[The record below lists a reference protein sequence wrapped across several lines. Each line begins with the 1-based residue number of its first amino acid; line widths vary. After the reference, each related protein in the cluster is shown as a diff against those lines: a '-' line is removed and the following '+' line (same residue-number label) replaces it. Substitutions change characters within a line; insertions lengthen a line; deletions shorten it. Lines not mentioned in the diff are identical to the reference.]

1 MGELLLDWARNILF
15 FMVFLSVIS
24 HLLADASYEKY
35 IRFFAGIVLIL
46 ITVSPLKGGLDFQ
59 EKAGRFFEEFP
70 FFQEKEQA
78 GKALSKADQERMG
91 AFLAEYKKEA
101 EARIRETGQ
110 AVLDGNSRKHKVEL
124 LTVIGEIEGHESA
137 PSHSKTTKYEHVLPK
152 LALIEDDE
160 EIEGLL
166 ILLNTVGGDVEA
178 GLAIAEMIASLSI
191 PTVSLVLGGGHS
203 IGVPM
208 AVSADY
214 SFIVPSATM
223 VVHPVRQ
230 NGMFIGVAQ
239 SYRNMEKIQ
248 DRIIAFV
255 SGHSHITA
263 ERMEELMLDTSQL
276 VKDVGTMLEGEE
288 AVKEGLIDEVG
299 GIREALDRLYTLIER
314 KKTQK

>member
-1 MGELLLDWARNILF
+1 MEKNKEEGKQKELDR
-15 FMVFLSVIS
+15 
-24 HLLADASYEKY
+24 
-35 IRFFAGIVLIL
+35 
-46 ITVSPLKGGLDFQ
+46 
-59 EKAGRFFEEFP
+59 EES
-70 FFQEKEQA
+70 QDKQI
-78 GKALSKADQERMG
+78 Q
-91 AFLAEYKKEA
+91 
-101 EARIRETGQ
+101 ETGQ
-110 AVLDGNSRKHKVEL
+110 VVLDGNSRKHKVEL

-223 VVHPVRQ
+223 VFHPVRQ

-239 SYRNMEKIQ
+239 TYRNMEKIQ
-248 DRIIAFV
+248 DRITAFV
-255 SGHSHITA
+255 SKHSGITR

-276 VKDVGTMLEGEE
+276 VKDVGTMLEGEQ
-288 AVKEGLIDEVG
+288 AVKEGVIDEVG
-299 GIREALDRLYTLIER
+299 GIREALDKLYALIEER
-314 KKTQK
+314 KLQK

>member
-1 MGELLLDWARNILF
+1 ME
-15 FMVFLSVIS
+15 
-24 HLLADASYEKY
+24 
-35 IRFFAGIVLIL
+35 
-46 ITVSPLKGGLDFQ
+46 
-59 EKAGRFFEEFP
+59 
-70 FFQEKEQA
+70 EKEKKDEKREELEKEDIQN
-78 GKALSKADQERMG
+78 SQIEEMG
-91 AFLAEYKKEA
+91 
-101 EARIRETGQ
+101 Q
-110 AVLDGNSRKHKVEL
+110 VVLDGNNRKRKVEL
-124 LTVIGEIEGHESA
+124 LTIIGEVEGHESA

-152 LALIEDDE
+152 LAIVEDDDE
-160 EIEGLL
+160 VEGLL

-223 VVHPVRQ
+223 VIHPVRQ

-248 DRIIAFV
+248 DRITNFI
-255 SGHSHITA
+255 SSHSEISQ
-263 ERMEELMLDTSQL
+263 ERLEELMLDTTQL

-299 GIREALDRLYTLIER
+299 GIRKALSKLYSLIDDM
-314 KKTQK
+314 Q

>member
-1 MGELLLDWARNILF
+1 MN
-15 FMVFLSVIS
+15 
-24 HLLADASYEKY
+24 
-35 IRFFAGIVLIL
+35 
-46 ITVSPLKGGLDFQ
+46 
-59 EKAGRFFEEFP
+59 
-70 FFQEKEQA
+70 EKENKDEKREQ
-78 GKALSKADQERMG
+78 LEEEDIQNSQIEEMG
-91 AFLAEYKKEA
+91 
-101 EARIRETGQ
+101 Q
-110 AVLDGNSRKHKVEL
+110 VMLDHNDKKHKVEL
-124 LTVIGEIEGHESA
+124 LTIIGEVEGHESA

-152 LALIEDDE
+152 LAIVEDDD

-214 SFIVPSATM
+214 SFVVPSATM
-223 VVHPVRQ
+223 VIHPVRQ

-248 DRIIAFV
+248 DRITTFI
-255 SGHSHITA
+255 STHSEISQD
-263 ERMEELMLDTSQL
+263 RLEELMLDTTQL

-299 GIREALDRLYTLIER
+299 GIKEALAKLYELIEKNR
-314 KKTQK
+314 NMK